1 MISILWIRNAGC
13 REAKFKVTSK
23 QCKFLLSPA
32 LLFAKP
38 VYNFC
43 PPPTPAT
50 VLEGLIETPPSPPL
64 ISPSHSVSPSPPLI
78 SPSLLSPPPLG

>member
-43 PPPTPAT
+43 PPP
-50 VLEGLIETPPSPPL
+50 
-64 ISPSHSVSPSPPLI
+64 
-78 SPSLLSPPPLG
+78 LLLQFLRG